1 MFNRIDLALS
11 EIDLYVRHC
20 VEIKRIVLVHIIF
33 VSMFMFKIFTF
44 DHGRILLD
52 FGHTP
57 LKIIL
62 IMFLIVSIV
71 NTTVRLYKVIPVT
84 KCQVSFHIDNYPSPC
99 HMLTC
104 ITKKP
109 MDFDRTPKRST
120 SVWYTV
126 FFLFLPCLENSYYI
140 IIIVLLVLQQR
151 NSLFC
156 SKNLRNAPKRVV
168 RSAAITH
175 TI

>member
-1 MFNRIDLALS
+1 MGLMFNRIDLALS

-84 KCQVSFHIDNYPSPC
+84 KCQVSFHIVNYPSPC

-104 ITKKP
+104 IKKTDGFRSDTK
-109 MDFDRTPKRST
+109 T
-120 SVWYTV
+120 
-126 FFLFLPCLENSYYI
+126 
-140 IIIVLLVLQQR
+140 
-151 NSLFC
+151 
-156 SKNLRNAPKRVV
+156 
-168 RSAAITH
+168 
-175 TI
+175 